1 MNLVPLGTITWG
13 MKSFGGKVAAITGA
27 GSGMGRTLAVSLA
40 GRGCHLAI
48 SDVNELGL
56 AETASLAATH
66 GVKVTSK
73 KVDVS
78 KREEVYA
85 WADEVVR
92 DHGRCNLIFNN
103 AGVAHSAT
111 LEGTSYEDFEW
122 IVGINFWGVVYGTKA
137 FLPYLRASGEGHI
150 VNLSSLFGLLSV
162 PGNGTYNATKF
173 AVRGFTEALRQELEV
188 TRAPVSA
195 TCVHPGGIKTNIARS
210 ARLDGSMKDL
220 GIHDPVAATRAFEKM
235 FRVTA
240 EEAAET
246 ILRGVER
253 NARRVLIGKD
263 AHALDALQRLLPSAY
278 QRVVVAQTRRTIK
291 MIGARSKAR
300 A

>member
-1 MNLVPLGTITWG
+1 

-27 GSGMGRTLAVSLA
+27 SSGMGRTLALSLA
-40 GRGCHLAI
+40 GRGCHLAL

-56 AETASLAATH
+56 AETVKLAAGS

-78 KREEVYA
+78 QREQVYA

-103 AGVAHSAT
+103 AGVAHAGT
-111 LEGTSYEDFEW
+111 IEGTDYADFEW

-137 FLPYLRASGEGHI
+137 FLPHLRASGEGHV
-150 VNLSSLFGLLSV
+150 VNLSSLFGLLSM
-162 PGNGTYNATKF
+162 PSQGTYNATKF
-173 AVRGFTEALRQELEV
+173 AVRGFTEALREELEM

-210 ARLDGSMKDL
+210 ARFDGSMKDL
-220 GIHDPVAATRAFEKM
+220 GFGDNGRTVRGFEKA

-246 ILRGVER
+246 ILHAVER
-253 NARRVLIGKD
+253 NARRVLIGAD
-263 AHALDALQRLLPSAY
+263 AHVLDAMQRLMPSTY
-278 QRVVVAQTRRTIK
+278 QRIIVAGARRMVGK
-291 MIGARSKAR
+291 IGANKKKSSS
-300 A
+300 